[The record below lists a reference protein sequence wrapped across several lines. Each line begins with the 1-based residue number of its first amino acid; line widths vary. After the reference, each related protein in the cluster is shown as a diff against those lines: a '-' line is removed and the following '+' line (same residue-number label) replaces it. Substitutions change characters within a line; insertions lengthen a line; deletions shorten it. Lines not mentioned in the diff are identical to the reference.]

1 MVMRK
6 AITHLMICGILTAL
20 LAVSCGEDSPVTS
33 DNGNPPPEPTVLPVV
48 PVPKS
53 PDDVLPAKSE
63 ALDVGLSSPLRSFV
77 PMVGNMCQKKDDAS
91 MAWTAENRRLKLVCN
106 DGVLALA
113 MCDNTATARTYLT
126 ESPRLLH
133 RRYWKQLVWV
143 ILDPGTEF
151 SRAVTITSGSSTTNT
166 VSQSFS
172 QTIGVEVSASA
183 GWGPFSA
190 EVKASYS
197 QTSTEEEVHSVTFSE
212 EHSVT
217 DTYSVAIDPA
227 KTMVYALW
235 QLVDVFVIVDDS
247 KNPIHIS
254 DTLNYVEI
262 PEVTAVEFPSS
273 NVIYQSVTRFDPVP

>member
-6 AITHLMICGILTAL
+6 AITHLMICGILTSL
-20 LAVSCGEDSPVTS
+20 LAVSCGEDSPVSTEK
-33 DNGNPPPEPTVLPVV
+33 GGPPPEPTVLPVV

-53 PDDVLPAKSE
+53 PDDVLPAKSA

-77 PMVGNMCQKKDDAS
+77 PVVERMCQMHDDAT
-91 MAWTAENRRLKLVCN
+91 MAWTTENRRLKLACN
-106 DGVLALA
+106 EGVLALA
-113 MCDNTATARTYLT
+113 MCEPTSAERTYIAA
-126 ESPRLLH
+126 SPRLLH

-166 VSQSFS
+166 VSQGFS

-190 EVKASYS
+190 EVKTSYE
-197 QTSTEEEVHSVTFSE
+197 QTTTREEVQSVTFSE

-227 KTMVYALW
+227 KIMVYALW
-235 QLVDVFVIVDDS
+235 QLVDVFVIVDES
-247 KNPIHIS
+247 KNPIHLS
-254 DTLNYVEI
+254 DTLNHVEI
-262 PEVTAVEFPSS
+262 PEITAVEFPSS
-273 NVIYQSVTRFDPVP
+273 NVIYQSVTRFDP